1 MLYIHAT
8 SWFCWA
14 GKQQEQE
21 ESHLRTITVLSKHA
35 AILELI
41 LTFDL
46 KLPYGTVVLQ
56 LLNSDC
62 YSASGVL
69 VLSL

>member
-21 ESHLRTITVLSKHA
+21 ESHLQTITVLSKHA

-41 LTFDL
+41 VNLYCIRFEIAVW
-46 KLPYGTVVLQ
+46 Y
-56 LLNSDC
+56 
-62 YSASGVL
+62 SGVAVAQL
-69 VLSL
+69 RLLQC